1 MHNLRQNL
9 LWFKCIFLLPKN
21 GEDFENEVL
30 QKKNIMRS
38 VPLFLLHRNLR
49 FGTEHYVVF

>member
-9 LWFKCIFLLPKN
+9 LWFKCIFLLPRKD
-21 GEDFENEVL
+21 EDYENESL

-49 FGTEHYVVF
+49 FGTENYVVF